1 MQRVLVVDDRPDV
14 RLAFMYMLEAS
25 GYLVAEAS
33 NGAEAL
39 VSLAREKIDVILT
52 DLHMPGVD
60 GLALLRI
67 VRQSPGPRP
76 LLIAMSGS
84 PNVGKGAALDA
95 ARVLGADAVLNKP
108 LSRDQLV
115 GTIRELTHKGGH
127 SR

>member
-1 MQRVLVVDDRPDV
+1 VVDDRPDV

-25 GYLVAEAS
+25 GYQVAEAS

-39 VSLAREKIDVILT
+39 VCLAREKIDVILT
-52 DLHMPGVD
+52 DLYMPGMD

-67 VRQSPGPRP
+67 VKQSPAPRP
-76 LLIAMSGS
+76 YLIAMSGS
-84 PNVGKGAALDA
+84 PHLGTGAALEA

-115 GTIRELTHKGGH
+115 GTIRELTREGG
-127 SR
+127 STR